1 MNLLIPEAKNPELNM
16 RCDSFFCVCVLLPL
30 ISFLELLSAT
40 VSHTAMCVAILFFI
54 VIHDSPLI
62 FIFFTC
68 LFRVLKH

>member
-16 RCDSFFCVCVLLPL
+16 RCDSFFVCVLLPL

-54 VIHDSPLI
+54 VIHGSPLI
-62 FIFFTC
+62 IIFFTC
-68 LFRVLKH
+68 LFRVLKL

>member
-16 RCDSFFCVCVLLPL
+16 RCDSFFVCVLLPL

-54 VIHDSPLI
+54 VMHNSPLI
-62 FIFFTC
+62 YLFIFYMFM
-68 LFRVLKH
+68 

>member
-16 RCDSFFCVCVLLPL
+16 RCDSFCVCVCVLLPL

-62 FIFFTC
+62 FIF
-68 LFRVLKH
+68 LHVYLES